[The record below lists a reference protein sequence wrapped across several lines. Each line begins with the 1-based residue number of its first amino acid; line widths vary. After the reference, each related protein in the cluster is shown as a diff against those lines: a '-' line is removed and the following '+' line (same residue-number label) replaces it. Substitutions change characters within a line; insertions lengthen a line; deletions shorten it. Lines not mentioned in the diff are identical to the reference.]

1 MEKSGCS
8 CGGGCITEVFL
19 MARFCKFEEKCFL
32 NCITLKLILI
42 DVINKHSGI
51 LKTKYWKVLKI
62 KIAILTISTS
72 FEEKIIESKKKL
84 VEKIDGNA
92 SLTFQA
98 ILNEKFEGSLTISSK
113 KVC

>member
-42 DVINKHSGI
+42 DVINKHSGRLNKI
-51 LKTKYWKVLKI
+51 LKNIEDQNSYSNYFYKFWREKNWI
-62 KIAILTISTS
+62 KG
-72 FEEKIIESKKKL
+72 KKL

-92 SLTFQA
+92 GLTFRQ
-98 ILNEKFEGSLTISSK
+98 L
-113 KVC
+113 